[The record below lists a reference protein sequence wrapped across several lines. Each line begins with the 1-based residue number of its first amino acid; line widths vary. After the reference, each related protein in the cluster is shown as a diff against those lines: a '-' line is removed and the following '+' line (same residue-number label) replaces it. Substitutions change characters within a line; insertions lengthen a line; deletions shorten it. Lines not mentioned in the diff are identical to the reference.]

1 MSGWQGLW
9 QKPEIAE
16 QWAEFPPVNEVTAMA
31 DLLEA
36 EGRRR
41 VLDIGCGT
49 GRHTLYLAARGFD
62 VVAVDN
68 APKAVVLCQTNLAKA
83 GLWATVTLGEMTA
96 LPFAQGAFDAALAT
110 YVIHHA
116 YRYEIERTIVSVTR
130 MLAPG
135 GLFVWVTPTPRHYQ
149 CGRGEEVEPGTWVDP
164 DHPEGPIPHHCSTE
178 EEVRELLAGYQV
190 ESLRAHEYREGE
202 NSRWHWC
209 VLARKAE

>member
-1 MSGWQGLW
+1 
-9 QKPEIAE
+9 
-16 QWAEFPPVNEVTAMA
+16 
-31 DLLEA
+31 
-36 EGRRR
+36 
-41 VLDIGCGT
+41 
-49 GRHTLYLAARGFD
+49 
-62 VVAVDN
+62 VAVDN